1 MTAIFMLGVFV
12 VDLGLWVSERR
23 VAQTAADMSAMAGT
37 VELSS
42 LSGTGIETQARTWAT
57 MNGYTNGL
65 DGAQVIVHCSGCA
78 AGLYD
83 PGSGPDPTKVEVE
96 VSKPAPL
103 LFASIFKLAGFDV
116 GARAVGGLVS
126 ANPPPFNFVSLNNTC
141 ENHTLLVR
149 LGGQLTV
156 TSGIYVNS
164 CSSSTRVDGTHYK
177 GDGFDIFGAG
187 GNITAPSIQVVGG
200 WETHDNDTVTIS
212 PPPPPFVPPC
222 NPPTQGN
229 DPTHCPQ
236 ITQPVLGDPFAGKIP
251 APALGGAAGCPTF
264 ATSGTPSLPKPC
276 DLTPGSYTLSPGTYY
291 GGICMGNA
299 IGKDCGGLGTL
310 SCKSGTTS
318 YTHNPTLNL
327 AYNPIQHTDLNYR
340 DSTGAV
346 KNQKNDG
353 MTISQTS
360 LTLSN
365 AAPFLVQNGDT
376 IRIEDEQMLVTAGGG
391 TASLTVTR
399 GVNDTTAAAHGG
411 GKTILHV
418 IDAFTTTITLVKT
431 NPQPIQVNHTI
442 QIDDEQMLVKTVT
455 VQGTETILTVVRSQ
469 NGTAADGEVHAN
481 DATVVSMALSP
492 TSTTITVSNTDIQ
505 TNDTIQIDNERMRV
519 TAGGGTTS
527 LTVTRGQGATVAEA
541 HLDGAEIFRV
551 TPTNTFVTMLPGTYI
566 MAGGGFW
573 VCGSTQL
580 SAPNVMI
587 YNTNDPTN
595 NTGAG
600 IIHNVYLNTNGD
612 VSLGPQAA
620 GLYAGLTIFQ
630 NPAMTVKEESCNS
643 KSGDTSGVS
652 WDIALMGMGNG
663 LNGISGTVYAP
674 QQHAMFADSVSGTA
688 NLAVLTGCIF
698 IDGSNSTF
706 DFKPGGLF
714 GYGPAMFE

>member
-1 MTAIFMLGVFV
+1 MTVIFMLGVFV

-37 VELSS
+37 LELAS

-57 MNGYTNGL
+57 MNGYTEGGNTH
-65 DGAQVIVHCSGCA
+65 VIVHCSGCA
-78 AGLYD
+78 AGPYN
-83 PGSGPDPTKVEVE
+83 PGSGPDLQKVEVE

-103 LFASIFKLAGFDV
+103 LFSSIFGALGFDV

-164 CSSSTRVDGTHYK
+164 CDSDTKVTSTHYK

-212 PPPPPFVPPC
+212 PNTQPC
-222 NPPTQGN
+222 SLPSQAN

-236 ITQPVLGDPFAGKIP
+236 ITQPVLPDPFAGKIV
-251 APALGGAAGCPTF
+251 APALGGAAGCPT
-264 ATSGTPSLPKPC
+264 SPIGGTAALPKPC
-276 DLTPGSYTLSPGTYY
+276 YLTPGSYTLSPGTYY
-291 GGICMGNA
+291 GGICMGDA
-299 IGKDCGGLGTL
+299 IGKDCGGKGTI
-310 SCKSGTTS
+310 SCNSGTTS
-318 YTHNPTLNL
+318 YTHNPTLDL
-327 AYNPIQHTDLNYR
+327 VYNPVQKIDLNY
-340 DSTGAV
+340 SP
-346 KNQKNDG
+346 NQQNNG
-353 MTISQTS
+353 TILVGDTS
-360 LTLSN
+360 VNLKN
-365 AAPFLVQNGDT
+365 AASFPIRANDT
-376 IRIEDEQMLVTAGGG
+376 ILIENEQMFVTGVSPGFQ
-391 TASLTVTR
+391 TLTVTR
-399 GVNDTTAAAHGG
+399 GFNGTTAAQHGNG
-411 GKTILHV
+411 HNILHV
-418 IDAFTTTITLVKT
+418 IDATMTTITLVKT
-431 NPQPIQVNHTI
+431 NPQPIQVNNTI
-442 QIDDEQMLVKTVT
+442 QIDDEQMLVNSITVGAT
-455 VQGTETILTVVRSQ
+455 QTTLTVARAQ
-469 NGTAADGEVHAN
+469 NGTAIEGDIHATDN
-481 DATVVSMALSP
+481 TVVSKVLPPS
-492 TSTTITVSNTDIQ
+492 STTITVSNTDIK
-505 TNDTIQIDNERMRV
+505 TNDIIQIDNERMLV
-519 TAGGGTTS
+519 TAGGGTTN
-527 LTVTRGQGATVAEA
+527 LTVARGQGGTVPQA

-573 VCGSTQL
+573 VCGSAQL
-580 SAPNVMI
+580 SAPNVLI

-600 IIHNVYLNTNGD
+600 IIHNVYLNTNGN

-620 GLYAGLTIFQ
+620 GVYAGLTIFQ
-630 NPAMTVKEESCNS
+630 NPAMTVYEDSCNNKAS
-643 KSGDTSGVS
+643 VDATGAFKHPNEV
-652 WDIALMGMGNG
+652 DIALVGAANG

-674 QQHAMFADSVSGTA
+674 QQHAMFAVSVSGTA

-698 IDGSNSTF
+698 IDGADSTF

-714 GYGPAMFE
+714 GYGPALFE